1 MTRTVLSNCPIRFD
15 NFVIVMINDDTAF
28 GWLRCKIRCNI
39 IWQFSRANFSRWAH
53 GLCFT
58 FYVSFVDKIQPYHS
72 IQCKEPIPDRV
83 LPDHVIRTEKVLNEG
98 GCRVKC
104 FLEPKCVSI
113 NVGPGGARTRTC
125 KLNNATD
132 ESPSLSSLKKKEHY
146 IHL

>member
-1 MTRTVLSNCPIRFD
+1 MQVY
-15 NFVIVMINDDTAF
+15 
-28 GWLRCKIRCNI
+28 I
-39 IWQFSRANFSRWAH
+39 IWQFSRANLFRWAH

-58 FYVSFVDKIQPYHS
+58 VLS
-72 IQCKEPIPDRV
+72 IEYNRIIIFKEPIPDRV

-125 KLNNATD
+125 ELNNATN

-146 IHL
+146 IHFAIEVC